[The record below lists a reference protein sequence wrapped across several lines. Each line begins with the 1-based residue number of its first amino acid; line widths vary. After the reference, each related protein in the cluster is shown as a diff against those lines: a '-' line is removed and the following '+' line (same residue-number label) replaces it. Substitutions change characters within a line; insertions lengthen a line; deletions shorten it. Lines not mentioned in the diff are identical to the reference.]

1 MTDLNDVTS
10 MVQTYWPT
18 LMMDTLK
25 ETNILVN
32 LCNRDYEGS
41 LGPDGNVVRVNQ
53 MQDIVGETLTI
64 DGVGGGTTFTPED
77 ITSVG
82 VDINANRRFVGSTRI
97 ADITRF
103 QSMLASGGA
112 EPEQLTS
119 VRMKLAEAVS
129 RQINTYLYGLVA
141 PAATSVAATLSA
153 SVLAGVNTYAVT
165 EQWNQMKGWYGLI
178 GPSYNEDVLLD
189 TTLTS
194 GDFVDD
200 KPVVGG
206 RIGTRRF
213 GFNLFADNSTG
224 NADIGLFFHPDFLY
238 LVLGEPRFLVS
249 SRHSSNEF
257 SHNLSVDLVGG
268 GILGH
273 DGDVKHTT
281 RTLV

>member
-1 MTDLNDVTS
+1 MTDLADVTS

-18 LMMDTLK
+18 LMMDTLQ

-32 LCNRDYEGS
+32 LCNRDYEGT
-41 LGPDGNVVRVNQ
+41 LGPDGNTVRVNQ
-53 MQDIVGETLTI
+53 LADITGQTLTI
-64 DGVGGGTTFTPED
+64 DGAGGGTTFTPED
-77 ITSVG
+77 MTSVG
-82 VDINANRRFVGSTRI
+82 VDIVANRRFVGSTRI

-103 QSMLASGGA
+103 QSMLAAPTESPEAA
-112 EPEQLTS
+112 EI
-119 VRMKLAEAVS
+119 RNKLAEAVS
-129 RQINTYLYGLVA
+129 RQINTYLYSLVA
-141 PAATSVAATLSA
+141 PATTAVAATLDA
-153 SVLAGVNTYAVT
+153 STLAGINKYAV
-165 EQWNQMKGWYGLI
+165 QQKWDQMKGWYGLI

-194 GDFVDD
+194 DSFVDD

-206 RIGTRRF
+206 RIGTSRF

-238 LVLGEPRFLVS
+238 LVLGTPRFLIS

-257 SHNLSVDLVGG
+257 SWNLSVDLVGG
-268 GILGH
+268 GVLGH
-273 DGDVKHTT
+273 QGDVKHTT